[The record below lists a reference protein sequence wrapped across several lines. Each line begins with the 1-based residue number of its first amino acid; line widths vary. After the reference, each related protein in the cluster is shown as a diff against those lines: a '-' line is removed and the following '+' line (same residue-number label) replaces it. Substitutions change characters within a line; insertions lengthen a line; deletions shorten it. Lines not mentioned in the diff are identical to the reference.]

1 MSVFAGPEIASSN
14 LVFAVDFNNSK
25 SISGTTLTNI
35 GSRNI
40 SVALVNAANNT
51 LVVANGYAQFSPAS
65 ESTQSTYYSISN
77 TYFND
82 IRNEMTIEACVYTSS
97 YPVGGNRMI
106 STRTTEGGQSIGFQ
120 MGATTVGTEV
130 NSGGTWRTADTT
142 IGSTS
147 NVWIHVIQTTSNVAN
162 VMITYINGRSVAQ
175 TAIPGTLANGSG
187 FLIGRGF
194 YGGDRYP
201 AGRLSFFRVYDR
213 ALSAAEIQQN
223 FNALRGR
230 FGI

>member
-1 MSVFAGPEIASSN
+1 MSVYAGPEITSAN

-40 SVALVNAANNT
+40 SVTLVNAANNT
-51 LVVANGYAQFSPAS
+51 LTVANGYAQFSPAS

-82 IRNEMTIEACVYTSS
+82 IRNEMTIESCVYASS
-97 YPVGGNRMI
+97 FPSGGNRII
-106 STRTTEGGQSIGFQ
+106 SPRVTETGQSVGF
-120 MGATTVGTEV
+120 TVSSGSVGFEV
-130 NSGGTWRTADTT
+130 NSNGVWRT
-142 IGSTS
+142 GSYS
-147 NVWIHVIQTTSNVAN
+147 APASPNNWIHITQTTSNTAN
-162 VMITYINGRSVAQ
+162 VMITYVNGRKVGEQ
-175 TAIPGTLANGSG
+175 TIPGTLANGGG
-187 FLIGRGF
+187 FLIGLGY
-194 YGGDRYP
+194 YGGVKYP
-201 AGRLSFFRVYDR
+201 AGRVSFFRVYDKV
-213 ALSAAEIQQN
+213 LSAAEIQQN